1 MGVLVGGK
9 KAMIRITNLF
19 PAFTKGIIEGPMI
32 GRVEVVEDEIR
43 VLELVEVGK
52 VIDVKIDDEFE
63 LIETELE
70 KTLGV
75 TIVVDEPE
83 EVVESKNNE
92 TVDSEVD
99 EEKLEAG
106 DGVKLLEL
114 LG

>member
-32 GRVEVVEDEIR
+32 GRVEVVEDEVR
-43 VLELVEVGK
+43 VFKLVEVDK
-52 VIDVKIDDEFE
+52 NVDVRIDEEFE
-63 LIETELE
+63 LIETELGV
-70 KTLGV
+70 TLGV

-83 EVVESKNNE
+83 EVVELKNNE

-99 EEKLEAG
+99 E
-106 DGVKLLEL
+106 
-114 LG
+114 